1 MSGWTGGFFVMI
13 FLDAH
18 MCKLTLIQPLKFDT
32 CLGILL
38 PQCPNTQ
45 THTQLPRAHP
55 CLGGISFLVC
65 KDILAHF
72 ILQVSSFTNLQV
84 KTLTLHSHYQILE
97 TLPGQERAILKQ
109 RIIPKNR
116 ISGKCNKKTL
126 ISTWKQHFEAQL
138 STAQLGFSRTLNCGS
153 RALFR
158 TVQSG
163 KNSE

>member
-1 MSGWTGGFFVMI
+1 MI

-18 MCKLTLIQPLKFDT
+18 MFKLTLIQPLKFDT

-45 THTQLPRAHP
+45 THTHAASQSSSMPRWYLIS
-55 CLGGISFLVC
+55 CLQRHTRTLYFATAVLLTCRSKLSLC
-65 KDILAHF
+65 IL
-72 ILQVSSFTNLQV
+72 ITKSW
-84 KTLTLHSHYQILE
+84 KRYRDRK
-97 TLPGQERAILKQ
+97 ERFS
-109 RIIPKNR
+109 IIPKNW